1 MKGKILGKI
10 KLWVRSL
17 VALGLAALVIF
28 GHAAPALAR
37 RGGGRIGGGSFRM
50 PTRSIPAPRSN
61 GNYGGNY
68 SSPSYYG
75 GGFGGGSFF
84 FLPMLFGGGG
94 SLFGLLVMVAIAGV
108 VLQAFRSRGESGQS
122 EGITGLDSKVT
133 LVKLKVG
140 LLSSARQLQNDFTRL
155 AQESDT
161 GSSSGLAL
169 LLRESTV
176 SLLRHPEYWV
186 YVSSGKEVTRFDQ
199 AEQKF
204 NSLAMSERSKL
215 NAEVISNVNNRQI
228 NSAKSSSSLP
238 STAELIHED
247 PSEYVVATLLV
258 AIAGDNLKD
267 ISTVRSASELKQALS
282 SIGAIPEDKLLALEI
297 LWEPQSE
304 DYTLTSDEVI
314 SIYPELI
321 RI

>member
-1 MKGKILGKI
+1 MSSMKGKIVGKI

-50 PTRSIPAPRSN
+50 PTRSMPAPRST
-61 GNYGGNY
+61 GNY

-94 SLFGLLVMVAIAGV
+94 SLFSLLVVLAIAGV
-108 VLQAFRSRGESGQS
+108 VLQAFRGRGESGQG

-228 NSAKSSSSLP
+228 NSAKSSNSLP
-238 STAELIHED
+238 SAAELIHED

-267 ISTVRSASELKQALS
+267 ISTVRSASELKHALS